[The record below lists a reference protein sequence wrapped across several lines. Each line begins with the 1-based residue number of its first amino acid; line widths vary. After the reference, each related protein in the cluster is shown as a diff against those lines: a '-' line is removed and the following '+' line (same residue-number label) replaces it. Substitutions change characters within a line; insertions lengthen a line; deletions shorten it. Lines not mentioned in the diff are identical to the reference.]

1 MCEGRR
7 GGGGGGV
14 GGTKT
19 QKLTTKEL
27 EIKKMIDSE
36 GTTVCGCYCTS

>member
-7 GGGGGGV
+7 GGGGGGGV

-27 EIKKMIDSE
+27 EIKQ
-36 GTTVCGCYCTS
+36 C

>member
-7 GGGGGGV
+7 GGGGGGGGV

-27 EIKKMIDSE
+27 EIKQ
-36 GTTVCGCYCTS
+36 C